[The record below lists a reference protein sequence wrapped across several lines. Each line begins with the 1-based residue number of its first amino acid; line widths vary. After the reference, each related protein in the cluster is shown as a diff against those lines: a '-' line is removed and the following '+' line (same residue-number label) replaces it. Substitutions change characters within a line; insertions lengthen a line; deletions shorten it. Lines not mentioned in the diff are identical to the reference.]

1 MLALER
7 FNPPVS
13 QYTNRPNIGMQT
25 AGYVAA
31 TIPQLVVFALG
42 MKYFVEGMTSGSVK
56 AEPERSR
63 TGQRLPDESGACR
76 SQTKRPRTAG

>member
-56 AEPERSR
+56 A
-63 TGQRLPDESGACR
+63 
-76 SQTKRPRTAG
+76 